1 MRLYLPAVITVPA
14 LSSTFGGLA
23 SAKLQGG
30 HTNVHN
36 TGSACG
42 DHEVDRYMLVSISY
56 ALHHIPPPTI
66 ITTHA
71 RPH

>member
-14 LSSTFGGLA
+14 LSSTFGGRA

-30 HTNVHN
+30 HTDVHS
-36 TGSACG
+36 TGSAR
-42 DHEVDRYMLVSISY
+42 DNMLVSISY

-66 ITTHA
+66 IITHA

>member
-30 HTNVHN
+30 HTNVHS
-36 TGSACG
+36 TGSAR
-42 DHEVDRYMLVSISY
+42 DNMVVSISY

-66 ITTHA
+66 IITHA